1 MSSPEDDAICPVHGW
16 MSHVFLH
23 EAAHAVAAI
32 DRDIEFRHVTI
43 TTPAGWTK
51 DHPDGIALGGLYLDP
66 PASRWVESQPL
77 KAYEMVLAGSLAER
91 EALAEREVLLGMAPH
106 IAWPLR
112 FVLPHHRT
120 RSPRTVTRKVNSRC
134 HRVGEELDS
143 RGVSAH
149 QSRGRSPRGRLQR
162 HSTDPAGLREWPL
175 VPLLCPG
182 RRAGDLI
189 ALNA

>member
-1 MSSPEDDAICPVHGW
+1 MMSSPEDDAICPVHGW

-91 EALAEREVLLGMAPH
+91 EALGHWLPEGYAGDLRIFRLGAGLLEATAQEALEQLLGKSIRDVIESVKNWIVAEY
-106 IAWPLR
+106 R
-112 FVLPHHRT
+112 
-120 RSPRTVTRKVNSRC
+120 
-134 HRVGEELDS
+134 
-143 RGVSAH
+143 
-149 QSRGRSPRGRLQR
+149 SRGRSPRGRLQR

>member
-1 MSSPEDDAICPVHGW
+1 MMSSPEDDAICPVHGW

-91 EALAEREVLLGMAPH
+91 EALGH
-106 IAWPLR
+106 W
-112 FVLPHHRT
+112 LPE
-120 RSPRTVTRKVNSRC
+120 
-134 HRVGEELDS
+134 GY
-143 RGVSAH
+143 
-149 QSRGRSPRGRLQR
+149 
-162 HSTDPAGLREWPL
+162 
-175 VPLLCPG
+175 
-182 RRAGDLI
+182 AGDLRI
-189 ALNA
+189 FRLGAGLLEATAQEALEQLLGKSIRDVIESVKNWIVAEYRRIRVVVEALAGVSSGTQPTRLDYASGPWSLSYAQVVELVT